1 MGKRSLLKWE
11 GFVEKVRFEP
21 GKNEGAMNAE
31 SGDDEKDGLTMNEEV
46 NGDKIGEADE
56 INMEVYIAKN

>member
-1 MGKRSLLKWE
+1 MLKKYVSSLA
-11 GFVEKVRFEP
+11 
-21 GKNEGAMNAE
+21 KNEGAMNAE

>member
-1 MGKRSLLKWE
+1 MMRRMGS
-11 GFVEKVRFEP
+11 F
-21 GKNEGAMNAE
+21 
-31 SGDDEKDGLTMNEEV
+31 GLTMNEEV